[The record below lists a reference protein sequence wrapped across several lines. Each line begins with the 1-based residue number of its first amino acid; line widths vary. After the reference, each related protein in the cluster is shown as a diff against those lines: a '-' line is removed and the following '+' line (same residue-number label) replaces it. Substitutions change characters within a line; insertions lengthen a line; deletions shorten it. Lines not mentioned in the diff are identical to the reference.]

1 MRALI
6 GDRHLR
12 TFAKVVCREFNE
24 SCRFRS
30 KGTWLVGLM
39 LSNGC
44 WHCQLQ
50 YKNQSQ
56 IAALQC
62 PQTLL
67 SLIELGFFVIFLA
80 LSGQKWPAIAN
91 NSLP

>member
-30 KGTWLVGLM
+30 ERTRLIGLM
-39 LSNGC
+39 SSKGC

-50 YKNQSQ
+50 YKNQPQ

-62 PQTLL
+62 PQTLF
-67 SLIELGFFVIFLA
+67 SLIELAFFVIFLA
-80 LSGQKWPAIAN
+80 LSGRKWPAIAN
-91 NSLP
+91 NSLR